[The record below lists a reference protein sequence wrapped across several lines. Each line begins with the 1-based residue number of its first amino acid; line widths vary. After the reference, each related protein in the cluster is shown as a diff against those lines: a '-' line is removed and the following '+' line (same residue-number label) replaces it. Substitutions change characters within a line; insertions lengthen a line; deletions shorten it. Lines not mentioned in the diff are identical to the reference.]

1 MTREPL
7 RGSKESSEER
17 SDPRDNEGYEEPK
30 ATREPSEKASDT
42 VASRE
47 SRSDSERPSG
57 ERSDPRDGKVP
68 EETEP
73 KATQEPSS
81 DASGE
86 IRTDGGDDIPL
97 DITGHDERDRP
108 SEPSPGSVLEPK
120 SSEKGGDSGP
130 EDESGESV
138 LEFTD
143 IETDEAADDGDE
155 DEVEPVELLVQLAKD
170 GEIDPWD
177 IDIVD
182 VTDTF
187 LEAIEDADLR
197 TSGRALFYASVLLRM
212 KSDELFATDEPEEE
226 ELPPWEAPFAEDGAM
241 EAADDDEREYPPGFD
256 PVENLEEEMERR
268 LDRKHARGKPETL
281 DELVRELRSAERDT
295 WWKES
300 RSYDTSDSPAG
311 YDRGVQE
318 LNYHS
323 GDDFR
328 VDDEP
333 TSDDVTHTTH
343 EEDIEAVIEDVET
356 ELEVHYENGRDE
368 VLYAE
373 IDEIGGSRVMTYL
386 ALLFLAH
393 RGRVTLEQDELF
405 GDLWVRDDAVASD
418 ASEAVAG

>member
-7 RGSKESSEER
+7 RGSDMS
-17 SDPRDNEGYEEPK
+17 
-30 ATREPSEKASDT
+30 
-42 VASRE
+42 
-47 SRSDSERPSG
+47 SG
-57 ERSDPRDGKVP
+57 ERSDPRDSEGSEEP
-68 EETEP
+68 E
-73 KATQEPSS
+73 ATQEPSNK
-81 DASGE
+81 ASGDRSE
-86 IRTDGGDDIPL
+86 PRAVDSDLRTDGGDDIPL
-97 DITGHDERDRP
+97 DITGHDERERP
-108 SEPSPGSVLEPK
+108 SESSPGSVLEPK
-120 SSEKGGDSGP
+120 SGASAGSDKGR
-130 EDESGESV
+130 EDESGESI

-143 IETDEAADDGDE
+143 IETADGAEDE

-170 GEIDPWD
+170 GDIDPWD

-187 LEAIEDADLR
+187 LEAIEDVDLR

-212 KSDELFATDEPEEE
+212 KSDELFATDEPDEE

-241 EAADDDEREYPPGFD
+241 DAAGDDEREYPPGFD

-268 LDRKHARGKPETL
+268 LERKHARGKPETL
-281 DELVRELRSAERDT
+281 DELVRELRSAERGT

-300 RSYDTSDSPAG
+300 RSYDTSDSPKG

-343 EEDIEAVIEDVET
+343 EVDIEAVIDDVET

-373 IDEIGGSRVMTYL
+373 IDDVGGSRVMTYL

-405 GDLWVRDDAVASD
+405 GDLWIRDDAVASD
-418 ASEAVAG
+418 TSEAVAS